1 MVPAK
6 NTLLPKYKRRVGLAF
21 QQGLSFVEKVR
32 HGIVE
37 YAQSHGKWNFVIMPE
52 MLTPSVEWL
61 RHAKLDGALALVVT
75 RKDAKQVR
83 AFDFPLVNLAGHLK
97 PLSIPSVMVD
107 HYRIGEM
114 AAAFLL
120 QRNFRRVAYY
130 GTSDMWYSQQRFEG
144 FSAVAKRAGAQCRV
158 FMSDT
163 LGASNQRW
171 RDQHRVLLRWLR
183 ELKPPVGILASI
195 DLRAAMVVDACLEA
209 GLRVPDDV
217 AVMGVDNDP
226 AVCELGAVPITSVA
240 RNDWKVGWE
249 AAALLDRLMNG
260 EATSGAPILVAPERV
275 VQRASTEAFAVDDA
289 FVAGLLAEMRAR
301 IEKPFGVEWLM
312 EKTGRSRRW
321 LELHFR
327 KTVGKSPYAVI
338 TQLRVAK
345 AQELLAGKTHMPLT
359 DIAAQCGFSDPRRF
373 RIVFRQAT
381 GVLPKAFRNEQ
392 RGNPAVETRRCARK
406 ASAAQRSPH
415 S

>member
-1 MVPAK
+1 
-6 NTLLPKYKRRVGLAF
+6 
-21 QQGLSFVEKVR
+21 
-32 HGIVE
+32 
-37 YAQSHGKWNFVIMPE
+37 MPE

-61 RHAKLDGALALVVT
+61 RYAKLDGALALVVT
-75 RKDAKQVR
+75 QEDAKRVR
-83 AFDFPLVNLAGHLK
+83 ALDFPLVNLAGHLK
-97 PLSIPSVMVD
+97 PSSIPSVMVN

-114 AAAFLL
+114 AAEFLV
-120 QRNFRRVAYY
+120 QRGFRRIAYY
-130 GTSDMWYSQQRFEG
+130 GTSNMWYSQQRFEG
-144 FSAVAKRAGAQCRV
+144 FSTAAKRTGAQCHV

-163 LGASNQRW
+163 LNASNQRW
-171 RDQHRVLLRWLR
+171 RDQHRALLRWLR
-183 ELKPPVGILASI
+183 GLKPPVGILASI

-240 RNDWKVGWE
+240 RNDWEVGWE

-260 EATSGAPILVAPERV
+260 EAVPDTPIFVAPEHV

-289 FVAGLLAEMRAR
+289 FVADLLAEMRAR
-301 IEKPFGVEWLM
+301 IDKPFGVEWLM

-327 KTVGKSPYAVI
+327 KAVGKSPYAVVN
-338 TQLRVAK
+338 QLRVAK
-345 AQELLAGKTHMPLT
+345 AQELLASKTRMSLT
-359 DIAAQCGFSDPRRF
+359 DIAAQCGFSDLRRF

-381 GVLPKAFRNEQ
+381 GVLPKTFRNEQ
-392 RGNPAVETRRCARK
+392 RGDP
-406 ASAAQRSPH
+406 RSPL
-415 S
+415 